1 MEYLLLMGR
10 PFLVGLLA
18 LVPAFS
24 FAESIELQDG
34 TKVEGKILS
43 VTSDTVLIEVQTSPT
58 IREEKSYP
66 RADVAKIQRATQD
79 DVAFEEVAAISIP
92 ATADGPAI
100 YDAPL
105 ERVRSFMKSYAY
117 SKHMPEARKLAAT
130 LESERGRV
138 AGGEVKVDGQWI
150 SGAAAGPD
158 KSELG
163 GSIQLSKMK
172 AASDPA
178 ASLMAFEV
186 LEKNY
191 ATSSAYPTAVK
202 LARESIGKLRTELL
216 RAKADLDR
224 RTREQEQGLQLAS
237 ADRRVLMEQGIAQE
251 KAAVQAQVDRAKQTG
266 AKWMPVLPDAQV
278 LDELSKLADTE
289 DLRLSKVDIDNM
301 SAGVAAAAKA
311 KGLIESGQLAE
322 AKTDLEQAGKLWPQ
336 YALLASLNESLKK
349 AEKEA
354 ADKAKE
360 EAKSSKP

>member
-1 MEYLLLMGR
+1 M
-10 PFLVGLLA
+10 A
-18 LVPAFS
+18 D
-24 FAESIELQDG
+24 SIELSDG
-34 TKVEGKILS
+34 TVIEGKIVNADSRL
-43 VTSDTVLIEVQTSPT
+43 VTIDVQFSPT

-66 RADVAKIQRATQD
+66 RAEVVTINRSTPD
-79 DVAFEEVAAISIP
+79 DVAFEEISSISP
-92 ATADGPAI
+92 PSTADDVTA
-100 YDAPL
+100 YCPL
-105 ERVRSFMKSYAY
+105 IGKVRSFIEDHSY
-117 SKHMPEARKLAAT
+117 SKHMPEVRKLAAT
-130 LESERGRV
+130 LESERNRI

-172 AASDPA
+172 ETSDPA
-178 ASLMAFEV
+178 SSLMAFEV

-191 ATSSAYPTAVK
+191 TTSSAYPEAVK
-202 LARESIGKLRTELL
+202 LARESITKLRTELL

-266 AKWMPVLPDAQV
+266 AKWVPILPDAKV

-301 SAGVAAAAKA
+301 NAGVEAAAKA
-311 KGLIESGQLAE
+311 KSQIETGQLAE
-322 AKTDLEQAGKLWPQ
+322 AKTDLEQAGKLWPH

-360 EAKSSKP
+360 ETKP